1 MIRSRW
7 FFPAV
12 AVVALLVGGAGLTI
26 TALQKRGAEDAQVV
40 AEDQLYTL
48 AQQNQAACTRD
59 PKGAA
64 RILGPGV
71 CQKAQQIVEQ
81 GPPGP
86 PGKPGDTGAR
96 GPAGPT
102 GPAGPA
108 GPTGPPGKAGPS
120 GPVGK
125 SPGCLILAT
134 ACVGNTGPTGPAGPQ
149 GPQGPIGKE
158 GPSGPAGP
166 AGAQGPGGD
175 EGPAGAD
182 GAVGPQGPQ
191 GVRGEQGAPGP
202 TCPPDT
208 QLQKQQ
214 VVTTEAPLGVWIL
227 ACVLTDQNP

>member
-48 AQQNQAACTRD
+48 AQQNQAACLKD

-86 PGKPGDTGAR
+86 PGKPGETGAR

-102 GPAGPA
+102 GPAGPV
-108 GPTGPPGKAGPS
+108 GPQGPPGKAGPPGS
-120 GPVGK
+120 AGK
-125 SPGCLILAT
+125 SPGCLLLST
-134 ACVGNTGPTGPAGPQ
+134 ACVGNTGPAGPAGPQ
-149 GPQGPIGKE
+149 GVPGKDGPR
-158 GPSGPAGP
+158 
-166 AGAQGPGGD
+166 
-175 EGPAGAD
+175 GAD
-182 GAVGPQGPQ
+182 GAQGLPGADGADGAEGKPGADGAIGPQGPQ

-208 QLQKQQ
+208 ELQKQR
-214 VVTTEAPLGVWIL
+214 VITMEAPAGVWIL